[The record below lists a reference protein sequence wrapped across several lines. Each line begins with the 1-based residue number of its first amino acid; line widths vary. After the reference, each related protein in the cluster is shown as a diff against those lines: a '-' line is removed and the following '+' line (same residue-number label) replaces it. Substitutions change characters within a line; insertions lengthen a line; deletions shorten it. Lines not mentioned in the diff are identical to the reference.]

1 MAAKHPI
8 DEAEYPPFAGFPK
21 AGIDFLKKLKR
32 NNNREWFQNHK
43 SEYDDLVHFPMECL
57 IAELRQRMRD
67 VAPDIEFN
75 PKRSIFR
82 IYRDVR
88 FSKDKSPYKTNIAA
102 SFELGGKNKP
112 TEWPGVYVG
121 VEPGEI
127 FVGGGLY
134 MPTGP
139 QIKSIRQMIAGQPEE
154 YLAVIE
160 APRFKKTFGSVLGER
175 LQKAPLG
182 FPKDHP
188 MIEHLR
194 LKQMYIGIE
203 PKVEVC
209 FSPKFADLVAGVFA
223 DALPFVRW
231 LAKAM

>member
-1 MAAKHPI
+1 MSVRHPI
-8 DEAEYPPFAGFPK
+8 DEVEYPPFAGFPK
-21 AGIDFLKKLKR
+21 AGLDFLKKLKR
-32 NNNREWFQNHK
+32 NNNRPWFQKHK
-43 SEYDDLVHFPMECL
+43 SQYDELVRFPMECL
-57 IAELRQRMRD
+57 IADLRGRLFD
-67 VAPDIEFN
+67 VASEIEFN

-102 SFELGGKNKP
+102 SFELGGKKGP
-112 TEWPGVYVG
+112 TEWPGLYVG
-121 VEPGEI
+121 VEIGEV

-139 QIKSIRQMIAGQPEE
+139 QLKAIRRSIADKPEE
-154 YLAVIE
+154 FLAVIH
-160 APRFKKTFGSVLGER
+160 APRFRKTFGTVLGEK

-188 MIEHLR
+188 MVEHLR
-194 LKQMYIGIE
+194 FKQFYVGVE
-203 PKVEVC
+203 PKVEAC
-209 FSPKFADLVAGVFA
+209 LSPKFAEQVAGVFT

-231 LAKAM
+231 LAAAI

>member
-1 MAAKHPI
+1 MSVRHPI
-8 DEAEYPPFAGFPK
+8 DEVEYPPFAGFPE
-21 AGIDFLKKLKR
+21 AGLDFLKKLKR
-32 NNNREWFQNHK
+32 NNNRPWFQKHK
-43 SEYDDLVHFPMECL
+43 IDYDELVHFPMECL
-57 IAELRQRMRD
+57 IAELRDRMHD
-67 VAPDIEFN
+67 VAPEIDFN

-88 FSKDKSPYKTNIAA
+88 FSKNKAPYKTNIAA
-102 SFELGGKNKP
+102 SFELGGKNSP
-112 TEWPGVYVG
+112 TQWPGVYVG
-121 VEPGEI
+121 VEVGEI

-139 QIKSIRQMIAGQPEE
+139 QIKSIRRSIADRPDE

-160 APRFKKTFGSVLGER
+160 APRFKKTFGSVLGEK

-194 LKQMYIGIE
+194 FKQYYVGIE
-203 PKVEVC
+203 PKVEAC
-209 FSPKFADLVAGVFA
+209 LDAKFADLVAGVFT
-223 DALPFVRW
+223 DAMPFIRW
-231 LAKAM
+231 LASAV